1 VRPNVRTYT
10 ALVTALGNGGQWAR
24 ALDTLGAM
32 RREGPGGHVE
42 PNAYTYSAL
51 LKAMGEQGECALA
64 EQVFGQLEAEALAAA
79 ALGGEQ
85 GAGPQTA
92 EPAAWEAAEGRGDD
106 SGAAAPAPVPGYP
119 AGPLPGFETGPRLD
133 LGFNHFLSAWGPIV
147 TPASG
152 LAGGSPAGQARCIER
167 GAAGGGPEESA
178 AEPGV
183 ERAGSYG
190 AMPMLLAE
198 QVLASGSPSSASTSD
213 ACALPDD
220 LPGQVNGADAAA
232 AAAAAARGLS
242 AAAEPFS
249 FFSAPVGGGA
259 EAGAAAPARRAP
271 ARAACRPG
279 EAAAWAGRTP
289 PRAAKGLVNEV
300 VCGAMMLAYERT
312 GRWAQALGMLE
323 RAERLGLAPNTVM
336 LNTALSALAKAGR
349 AADAAALFAR
359 IPSPDAASYETL
371 LAAHGLAA
379 DPPAAEAVFA
389 ALLAAVPA
397 ARLCVHRPH
406 CRVQPGGRRARRA
419 RRARPHA
426 HGRRVAQ
433 RARVQRADRG
443 RRARGPVGAR
453 PGAGPRAGRGARG
466 AQRGDAAAAG
476 RDRARRRRARRRRA
490 PGRHRADRRG
500 GRRGLAGHALGAVLS
515 RRGRAGAAACGCLM
529 WVRAPHGLL
538 HAEESVEIWGKA

>member
-85 GAGPQTA
+85 GAGLQTA
-92 EPAAWEAAEGRGDD
+92 DPAAWEAAEGRGDD
-106 SGAAAPAPVPGYP
+106 AGDAGGAAPAPVPGYP
-119 AGPLPGFETGPRLD
+119 AGPLPGFEAGPRLD

-152 LAGGSPAGQARCIER
+152 LEVGQARRAER
-167 GAAGGGPEESA
+167 GGPE

-183 ERAGSYG
+183 ERAGSYS

-198 QVLASGSPSSASTSD
+198 QVLASSSPSSASTSD

-249 FFSAPVGGGA
+249 FFSAPVGGAA
-259 EAGAAAPARRAP
+259 EAGAAAPQRCAP
-271 ARAACRPG
+271 ARLTARPG
-279 EAAAWAGRTP
+279 EAAAWAGRGP

-323 RAERLGLAPNTVM
+323 RAERLGLSPNTVM

-359 IPSPDAASYETL
+359 IPAPDAASFETL
-371 LAAHGLAA
+371 IAAHGLAA

-389 ALLAAVPA
+389 ALLAAGWPPRDYAYTGLIAAYSLAGDVRGALGVRGRMRMAGVSPSVHVFNALIAAAERAGLWERGLELGRELAA
-397 ARLCVHRPH
+397 ARVEPNAVTRQLL
-406 CRVQPGGRRARRA
+406 
-419 RRARPHA
+419 
-426 HGRRVAQ
+426 
-433 RARVQRADRG
+433 
-443 RRARGPVGAR
+443 GAI
-453 PGAGPRAGRGARG
+453 GRGG
-466 AQRGDAAAAG
+466 AALVGDAHLAVTALTAAVAAAG
-476 RDRARRRRARRRRA
+476 SLAMRS
-490 PGRHRADRRG
+490 
-500 GRRGLAGHALGAVLS
+500 GLF
-515 RRGRAGAAACGCLM
+515 
-529 WVRAPHGLL
+529 
-538 HAEESVEIWGKA
+538 